1 MCTFAAENKNRM
13 MTEQNNRVSL
23 TRIWQTLSHIRGVMP
38 DMQLQQVAIA
48 FVFLRR
54 IDCLIGKYAQE
65 SASFFSKYGERL
77 SDERLAEK
85 LCEVSGGYPFY
96 NYSGYTFKGILSA
109 NNSIGVVM
117 NSYLQGFS
125 DNVQEILEGMNFHQI
140 LATLQRQSRLLVD
153 LFDQF
158 AQIDLSEESV
168 DNEEFVE
175 MMSSLFD
182 GGGYITGEYYTNY
195 ALSNLICECLL
206 SVDLRTFEE
215 DYVTIYDPVCGT
227 GGMLATAGLKAK
239 SFAIHQSDICLYG
252 QEISLFPSAVAKAMV
267 LLCGNEFSMV
277 IYADTLTKDCFSG
290 QHFQYILADN
300 PFGLSWKPIQA
311 KVQMEALDASGRFAM
326 GLPSVSDSQFL
337 FIENIISKMSP
348 EGSRAAFLTNAAA
361 LYAGDARSGESRIRR
376 WMFEHDLVET
386 IIALPA
392 GSHTVASIPI
402 YLWILSNKKYPGQVG
417 KVRLIDA
424 SSMKSKNRRNG
435 LDSNMVNFIIDEY
448 KSKIISMR
456 SEIVSND
463 QFGFF
468 EVDLLE
474 DGKKKEKVSI
484 SLDTDIE
491 EFIKKEIQPFAK
503 GTITVDYSSVE
514 KGYSVQFEKFF
525 IAEETPAASLEDET
539 QSLLSIIKN
548 IVSLKANIEQIANK
562 MKDKPDLNSWKELPL
577 RSATDVLFGVNRP
590 PVPNQD
596 GLPILS
602 VPYLRGASNEETLY
616 DVSPKTKTASIKD
629 VIIVVKGANTG
640 EIFKGVDGI
649 LSPSLAA
656 IKCTDENIIAPQYL
670 YYLLKGNEKSLM
682 SMAKGVT
689 IKSLGTKSIPD
700 FKCLIPPIKEQIR
713 IASYLDKVVGEID
726 DVISALKGSGNAFVT
741 YRQTLIENTIR
752 GLWSVPEK

>member
-1 MCTFAAENKNRM
+1 MMEAQNKSSIVN
-13 MTEQNNRVSL
+13 Q
-23 TRIWQTLSHIRGVMP
+23 IWQVCSRIRGLYPYEQM
-38 DMQLQQVAIA
+38 LQVVVAFTI
-48 FVFLRR
+48 LRR
-54 IDCLIGKYAQE
+54 IDCLIEKYAQE
-65 SASFFSKYGERL
+65 SESFYKKYSERL
-77 SDERLAEK
+77 TDERLAEK
-85 LCEVSGGYPFY
+85 LCEISGGYQFY
-96 NYSGYTFKGILSA
+96 NYSGYNFRGILSSSD
-109 NNSIGVVM
+109 SIEVVM

-125 DNVQEILEGMNFHQI
+125 DNVMEILEGMNFHQN
-140 LATLQRQSRLLVD
+140 LATLLRQSRLLVE
-153 LFDQF
+153 LFEQF
-158 AQIDLSEESV
+158 AQLDMSEKSV
-168 DNEEFVE
+168 DNEDLVE
-175 MMSSLFD
+175 IISSLFD
-182 GGGYITGEYYTNY
+182 NAGRITGAFCTDR
-195 ALSNLICECLL
+195 ALSNLISSCLM
-206 SVDLRTFEE
+206 SKDLRVN
-215 DYVTIYDPVCGT
+215 DYDYITIYDPVCGT

-463 QFGFF
+463 QFGYF

-474 DGKKKEKVSI
+474 DGKRKDRVTI
-484 SLDTDIE
+484 SLDTDIH
-491 EFIKKEIQPFAK
+491 EFVEKEYQPYAK
-503 GTITVDYSSVE
+503 GKITVDYASVE
-514 KGYSVQFEKFF
+514 KGYSVQFEKLF
-525 IAEETPAASLEDET
+525 AQEKVDVASLIDAT
-539 QSLLSIIKN
+539 RDLFSVMDSIEAIKKD
-548 IVSLKANIEQIANK
+548 IAKILGRSDAKAW
-562 MKDKPDLNSWKELPL
+562 DELPL
-577 RSATDVLFGVNRP
+577 RVATEVVLGGNKSTVEDP
-590 PVPNQD
+590 S
-596 GLPILS
+596 GLPLLS
-602 VPYLRGASNEETLY
+602 VSYLRKPSNDEPLY
-616 DVSPKTKTASIKD
+616 EITSKTRCSAKDD
-629 VIIVVKGANTG
+629 VIIIVKGENTG
-640 EIFKGVDGI
+640 EVFRGVDGI
-649 LSPSLAA
+649 LTSSVAA
-656 IKCTDENIIAPQYL
+656 IKCIDEDVIYPQFF
-670 YYLLKGNEKSLM
+670 YYLLKGYEKNLRSLATGAAIKSLDL
-682 SMAKGVT
+682 KT
-689 IKSLGTKSIPD
+689 IKS
-700 FKCLIPPIKEQIR
+700 FKCAVPPMEEQMKM
-713 IASYLDKVVGEID
+713 ASYLDDIVGKID
-726 DVISALKGSGNAFVT
+726 DVINALGGSDNVFSS
-741 YRQTLIENTIR
+741 YRQTLIENLIR
-752 GLWSVPEK
+752 GRVIIS

>member
-1 MCTFAAENKNRM
+1 MMEAQNKSSIVN
-13 MTEQNNRVSL
+13 Q
-23 TRIWQTLSHIRGVMP
+23 IWQVCSRIRGLYPYEQM
-38 DMQLQQVAIA
+38 LQVVVAFTI
-48 FVFLRR
+48 LRR
-54 IDCLIGKYAQE
+54 IDCLIEKYAQE
-65 SASFFSKYGERL
+65 SESFYKKYSERL
-77 SDERLAEK
+77 TDERLAEK
-85 LCEVSGGYPFY
+85 LCEISGGYQFY
-96 NYSGYTFKGILSA
+96 NYSGYNFRGILSSSD
-109 NNSIGVVM
+109 SIEVVM

-125 DNVQEILEGMNFHQI
+125 DNVMEILEGMNFHQN
-140 LATLQRQSRLLVD
+140 LATLLRQSRLLVE
-153 LFDQF
+153 LFEQF
-158 AQIDLSEESV
+158 AQLDMSEKSV
-168 DNEEFVE
+168 DNEDLVE
-175 MMSSLFD
+175 IISSLFD
-182 GGGYITGEYYTNY
+182 NAGRITEAFCTDR
-195 ALSNLICECLL
+195 ALSNLISSCLM
-206 SVDLRTFEE
+206 SKDLRVN
-215 DYVTIYDPVCGT
+215 DYDYITIYDPVCGT
-227 GGMLATAGLKAK
+227 GGMLATAGFKAK

-463 QFGFF
+463 QFGYF

-474 DGKKKEKVSI
+474 NGKKKERVTI
-484 SLDTDIE
+484 SLATDIH
-491 EFIKKEIQPFAK
+491 EFVVKEYQPYAK
-503 GTITVDYSSVE
+503 GEITIDYSSVE

-525 IAEETPAASLEDET
+525 AQEKVDVASLTDAT
-539 QSLLSIIKN
+539 SNLLSVMDSIEAIKKD
-548 IVSLKANIEQIANK
+548 IAKILGRSDAKAW
-562 MKDKPDLNSWKELPL
+562 DELPL
-577 RSATDVLFGVNRP
+577 RVATEVVLGGNKSTVEDP
-590 PVPNQD
+590 S
-596 GLPILS
+596 GLPLLS
-602 VPYLRGASNEETLY
+602 VSYLRKPSNDEPLY
-616 DVSPKTKTASIKD
+616 EITSKTRCSAKDD
-629 VIIVVKGANTG
+629 VIIIVKGENTG
-640 EIFKGVDGI
+640 EVFRGVDGI
-649 LSPSLAA
+649 LTSSVAA
-656 IKCTDENIIAPQYL
+656 IKCIDEDVL
-670 YYLLKGNEKSLM
+670 DSRVEVFHKSL
-682 SMAKGVT
+682 
-689 IKSLGTKSIPD
+689 
-700 FKCLIPPIKEQIR
+700 
-713 IASYLDKVVGEID
+713 
-726 DVISALKGSGNAFVT
+726 FV
-741 YRQTLIENTIR
+741 LFLFFSEPNIE
-752 GLWSVPEK
+752 

>member
-1 MCTFAAENKNRM
+1 MMEVQNKSSIVK
-13 MTEQNNRVSL
+13 Q
-23 TRIWQTLSHIRGVMP
+23 IWEVRSQIRGLYPYEQMV
-38 DMQLQQVAIA
+38 QVIA
-48 FVFLRR
+48 SFVVLRR
-54 IDCLIGKYAQE
+54 IDCLIGKYSKE
-65 SASFFSKYGERL
+65 CASFYIDKGQRL

-85 LCEVSGGYPFY
+85 LCEVSGGHPFY
-96 NYSGYTFKGILSA
+96 NYSGYNFREILLSSD
-109 NNSIGVVM
+109 SIEVTL

-435 LDSNMVNFIIDEY
+435 LDSDMVKFIVDEY
-448 KSKIISMR
+448 QSNIISMR
-456 SEIVSND
+456 SKIVSND
-463 QFGFF
+463 QFGYF

-474 DGKKKEKVSI
+474 NGKKKERVTI
-484 SLDTDIE
+484 SLGTDIH
-491 EFIKKEIQPFAK
+491 EFVVKEYQPYAK
-503 GTITVDYSSVE
+503 GEITIDYSSVE

-525 IAEETPAASLEDET
+525 AQEKVDVASLTDAT
-539 QSLLSIIKN
+539 SNLLSVMDSIEAIKKD
-548 IVSLKANIEQIANK
+548 IAKILGRFEAKAWDEFPLRVATEVVLGGNK
-562 MKDKPDLNSWKELPL
+562 PTVEDPSGLPL
-577 RSATDVLFGVNRP
+577 
-590 PVPNQD
+590 
-596 GLPILS
+596 LS
-602 VPYLRGASNEETLY
+602 VSYLRKPSNDEPLY
-616 DVSPKTKTASIKD
+616 EITTKTRCSAKDD
-629 VIIVVKGANTG
+629 VIIIVKGENAG
-640 EIFKGVDGI
+640 EVFRGVGGI
-649 LSPSLAA
+649 LTSSVAA
-656 IKCTDENIIAPQYL
+656 IKCIDEDVIYPHFF
-670 YYLLKGNEKSLM
+670 YYLLKGYEKSLR
-682 SMAKGVT
+682 SLATGAT
-689 IKSLGTKSIPD
+689 IKSLDLKTIKS
-700 FKCLIPPIKEQIR
+700 FKCAVPPMEEQIKM
-713 IASYLDKVVGEID
+713 ASYLDDIVGKID
-726 DVISALKGSGNAFVT
+726 DVINALGGSDNVFSS
-741 YRQTLIENTIR
+741 YRQTLIENVIR
-752 GLWSVPEK
+752 GRVLIK